1 MKLLL
6 YVLMIEPISAFK
18 PNLCINCKFFKKDIF
33 SQPKYGKCTLAPIVL
48 EDDNYEV
55 TGIVASE
62 KIEHQFCSIVRR
74 HGECG
79 KEGRLFEPR
88 D

>member
-1 MKLLL
+1 MKFLF
-6 YVLMIEPISAFK
+6 LMIGSTMGFK
-18 PNLCINCKFFKKDIF
+18 PNLCINCKFFKKDFF
-33 SQPKYGKCTLAPIVL
+33 SQPKYGKCTLFPMII

-55 TGIVASE
+55 TGIVASN

-79 KEGRLFEPR
+79 PEGRLFVP
-88 D
+88 DK